1 MSANLITGNLFK
13 PIYAYQDADYQAG
26 ISGNVTSIMPV
37 GSKMALSIED
47 ANTIKAD
54 DGVLITKEGRR
65 IQIDA
70 GAIEEWSIPTGTQG
84 ATNYFIIGFHL
95 YTDSNSAEVCETFV
109 EQMESATDTIPEG
122 TFREGATEVYISLG
136 RVVQSGINL
145 DSVTSLVQIA
155 QSFED
160 VKNAITQL
168 NSDLITY
175 GQGHNAIFR
184 GKDLGTVNSV
194 ASLESFLSSHK
205 VSNGSFSDI
214 YLGDIIHIQDGTY
227 NAEWIVAGFNTHIN
241 KGNTN
246 VVKVNHI
253 ALIPK
258 TILFNDKMNSTN
270 TTEGG
275 YKASYMH
282 TTVMATVTS
291 KLNAVLGSHL
301 LTRDILISNAVDTSK
316 TSGAYSDWTE
326 ASSSW
331 EWVATRCE
339 LMSEVEVYGSRILSS
354 SFFDIGEGCMK
365 LPVFNFINHVQYSR
379 AGFWL
384 RGVATSASFC
394 YAYGDGFANG
404 GGASASGGVRPLILI
419 G

>member
-1 MSANLITGNLFK
+1 M
-13 PIYAYQDADYQAG
+13 
-26 ISGNVTSIMPV
+26 
-37 GSKMALSIED
+37 
-47 ANTIKAD
+47 
-54 DGVLITKEGRR
+54 
-65 IQIDA
+65 
-70 GAIEEWSIPTGTQG
+70 
-84 ATNYFIIGFHL
+84 HL
-95 YTDSNSAEVCETFV
+95 T
-109 EQMESATDTIPEG
+109 
-122 TFREGATEVYISLG
+122 
-136 RVVQSGINL
+136 
-145 DSVTSLVQIA
+145 A
-155 QSFED
+155 Q
-160 VKNAITQL
+160 KLYN
-168 NSDLITY
+168 NDLINY

-227 NAEWIVAGFNTHIN
+227 NAEWIVAGFNTHKN
-241 KGNTN
+241 KGNSNIVTA
-246 VVKVNHI
+246 NHI

-258 TILFNDKMNSTN
+258 TVLFNDKMNSTN

-301 LTRDILISNAVDTSK
+301 LTRDILISNAVDTSA
-316 TSGAYSDWTE
+316 TSGAYSGWAG
-326 ASSSW
+326 ASSNW
-331 EWVATRCE
+331 EWLATRCE

-379 AGFWL
+379 ADFWL
-384 RGVATSASFC
+384 RGVTASPFFC
-394 YAYGDGFANG
+394 FAGGDGSAH
-404 GGASASGGVRPLILI
+404 ASDASSSFGVRPLILI

>member
-1 MSANLITGNLFK
+1 MGKIIKNGIDYGGGVAIDSALDATSMNAIANK
-13 PIYAYQDADYQAG
+13 P
-26 ISGNVTSIMPV
+26 V
-37 GSKMALSIED
+37 
-47 ANTIKAD
+47 
-54 DGVLITKEGRR
+54 
-65 IQIDA
+65 
-70 GAIEEWSIPTGTQG
+70 
-84 ATNYFIIGFHL
+84 
-95 YTDSNSAEVCETFV
+95 AE
-109 EQMESATDTIPEG
+109 
-122 TFREGATEVYISLG
+122 
-136 RVVQSGINL
+136 
-145 DSVTSLVQIA
+145 
-155 QSFED
+155 
-160 VKNAITQL
+160 AITQL
-168 NSDLITY
+168 NNDLITY

-227 NAEWIVAGFNTHIN
+227 NAEWIVAGFNTHKN

-246 VVKVNHI
+246 IVNANHI

-258 TILFNDKMNSTN
+258 TILFSDKMNSTN

-316 TSGAYSDWTE
+316 TSGAYSGWTG
-326 ASSSW
+326 ASSDW
-331 EWVATRCE
+331 EWIATRCE

-365 LPVFNFINHVQYSR
+365 LPVFNFINHVHYLR
-379 AGFWL
+379 ASFWL
-384 RGVATSASFC
+384 RGVPDSTLFCIADGSGIAVSYNAS
-394 YAYGDGFANG
+394 YSY
-404 GGASASGGVRPLILI
+404 GVRPLILI